1 LLYLF
6 YDSGVNP
13 HPADVFAMIVRVLA
27 LILVL
32 SSMCLYAQT
41 KPRRSQ
47 PRKPVNPQAA
57 AAPVDDKLSRHLSA
71 AETYQIA
78 GDLDR
83 AAVENRAVAAI
94 ALQRIGALYL
104 EEGNYAK
111 AAKYFSDS
119 AALADNA
126 LTRASLAVAYLRM
139 AETEKALT
147 EARAAV
153 DLDPKEVRARQ
164 ILGSLYYSKGDYQA
178 ALPELEKVLQLAPDF
193 DGAYLLGMTYLH
205 LRQLERARLLFEEMQ
220 QAVTKKSADLHML
233 LGRAYE
239 ETDYP
244 KEAEREYKRAAQLDP
259 RQRGAHFFLGYV
271 ILQHGGGERL
281 EEAGQAFEREIALNP
296 RDFYSHFFR
305 GVAAS
310 SLGNHREAVTYLQ
323 KAVLL
328 DPKVSE
334 AYLFLGQSQAELGD
348 AAAAEKN
355 LRRSIALSKGIEKG
369 DVQVR
374 RAHFLLGRLLL
385 KIGRK
390 AEGEAELAKTR
401 AMQGQIFEQA
411 RDEIRKIFG
420 EVVST
425 RSDRSPAGIADV
437 KPNTAPKQSTAAA
450 SKVKSG
456 LGEILA
462 RAFNNLG
469 VISIQQ
475 GNFQDGLEKFTAAAE
490 WKPDLPGLDR
500 NRGIVH
506 FRLSQFDKAIA
517 PLDRQLKT
525 APADELVR
533 RMLGVSLYLSKNYR
547 QAAATLAPIEAKLTA
562 DAELAYFYGI
572 SLVQSDKHQDAG
584 ALFSRLVE
592 QNQAN
597 AQARFY
603 GAQGFI
609 FLGNYERALQEF
621 RAVSALDP
629 RMLQVHYNAGQAL
642 IRLNRLDEAENE
654 FRRELALNSADETAK
669 YHLAFTLLE
678 RKIKTEEAM
687 DLLNDAIAARPDYAD
702 ALYQLGKAFLEK
714 GELEK
719 AIDHLERAARSDA
732 KKDYTHYQLSIAYR
746 RASRTAD
753 ADRALKVY
761 RELKAANRQPGSLSA
776 N

>member
-1 LLYLF
+1 MFL
-6 YDSGVNP
+6 
-13 HPADVFAMIVRVLA
+13 AMIVRVLA

-32 SSMCLYAQT
+32 SSLCLYAQT
-41 KPRRSQ
+41 KPRRPQ
-47 PRKPVNPQAA
+47 PKKSVQSQAA
-57 AAPVDDKLSRHLSA
+57 AAPADDRLSRHLSA

-83 AAVENRAVAAI
+83 AAVENRAAAAI
-94 ALQRIGALYL
+94 ALQRIGAIFL
-104 EEGNYAK
+104 EEGNNEK
-111 AAKYFSDS
+111 AAKHLSDS
-119 AALADNA
+119 AALADDS
-126 LTRASLAVAYLRM
+126 LTRASLAVAYMRM
-139 AETEKALT
+139 AETEKALS

-153 DLDPKEVRARQ
+153 DLDAKNVRARQ
-164 ILGSLYYSKGDYQA
+164 ILGSLYYSKRDYQA

-233 LGRAYE
+233 FGRAFE

-259 RQRGAHFFLGYV
+259 KQRGAHFFLGYV

-281 EEAGQAFEREIALNP
+281 EEAGRAFEREIALNP

-305 GVAAS
+305 GVVAS
-310 SLGNHREAVTYLQ
+310 SLGNHKEAVTYLQ
-323 KAVLL
+323 KAILL
-328 DPKVSE
+328 DPKISE

-348 AAAAEKN
+348 TALAEKN

-401 AMQGQIFEQA
+401 QMQGRIFEQA

-420 EVVST
+420 EVVSA
-425 RSDRSPAGIADV
+425 RNDRTLAGNAGV
-437 KPNTAPKQSTAAA
+437 KPDAEKTSAKRSVTG
-450 SKVKSG
+450 SSIVKSG
-456 LGEILA
+456 LGEILG
-462 RAFNNLG
+462 RAYNNLG
-469 VISIQQ
+469 VISVQQ
-475 GNFQDGLEKFTAAAE
+475 GNFQDSLEKFTAAAE

-500 NRGIVH
+500 NRGIVY

-517 PLDRQLKT
+517 PLDRHLKA
-525 APADELVR
+525 APTDVLAR

-547 QAAATLAPIEAKLTA
+547 QAADTLAPIEGKLTD

-572 SLVQSDKHQDAG
+572 SLIQSDKHKNAE
-584 ALFSRLVE
+584 AMFTRLIE
-592 QNQAN
+592 QNRAN
-597 AQARFY
+597 AQAKFY
-603 GAQGFI
+603 GAQGFV
-609 FLGNYERALQEF
+609 FLGNYERALREF
-621 RAVSALDP
+621 RAIAAIDP
-629 RMLQVHYNAGQAL
+629 QMRQVHYNAGQTL
-642 IRLNRLDEAENE
+642 IRLNRLEEAEGE
-654 FRRELALNSADETAK
+654 FRKELQLNPADETSK
-669 YHLAFTLLE
+669 YHLAFTMLE
-678 RKIKTEEAM
+678 RKIRADEAM
-687 DLLNDAIAARPDYAD
+687 SLLNEAIAARPDYAD
-702 ALYQLGKAFLEK
+702 ALYQLGKTYLEK
-714 GELEK
+714 GEIEK
-719 AIDHLERAARSDA
+719 AIEHLERAVRSDA

-753 ADRALKVY
+753 ADRALKAY
-761 RELKAANRQPGSLSA
+761 RALKAANRQSGPQRA